1 MGGKAWLGRIGVP
14 AAAMTVLAGNVF
26 AAGGGG
32 EAIVIVA
39 DSRRFSGLLA
49 WWANLY
55 NESHLGFSLVTILL
69 IPTLGT
75 ALGILTDFLMSRI
88 GINLKSRTL
97 AEH

>member
-1 MGGKAWLGRIGVP
+1 MGDRAWLRIP
-14 AAAMTVLAGNVF
+14 RALAAAVTVLAGNVF

-55 NESHLGFSLVTILL
+55 NESHFAFAVVTILL

-75 ALGILTDFLMSRI
+75 VLGILTDFLMSRI

>member
-1 MGGKAWLGRIGVP
+1 
-14 AAAMTVLAGNVF
+14 
-26 AAGGGG
+26 
-32 EAIVIVA
+32 
-39 DSRRFSGLLA
+39 LA